1 MFCLILNIFQ
11 STQRILISQAGIFIM
26 IMFRIQ
32 GITPITRRRIGLQI
46 DLFEVLDII
55 FVLMPLLLIYF
66 VLWLPIN
73 TNVKGVIRLVAGSV
87 GVSGFIIFPFVSP
100 ISYRYCIVWFPVS
113 LIFFVGA
120 TLLLSVYLIARSI
133 VYLKKR

>member
-1 MFCLILNIFQ
+1 
-11 STQRILISQAGIFIM
+11 M
-26 IMFRIQ
+26 IMFRIH

-46 DLFEVLDII
+46 DLFEVPDII

-73 TNVKGVIRLVAGSV
+73 TNVKAVIRLVAGSV

-120 TLLLSVYLIARSI
+120 TLLLSAYLIARSI

>member
-11 STQRILISQAGIFIM
+11 STQRILILQAGIFIM

-73 TNVKGVIRLVAGSV
+73 TNVKAVIRLVAGSV

-100 ISYRYCIVWFPVS
+100 INYRYCIVWFPVS

-120 TLLLSVYLIARSI
+120 TLLLSVYLIAMSM